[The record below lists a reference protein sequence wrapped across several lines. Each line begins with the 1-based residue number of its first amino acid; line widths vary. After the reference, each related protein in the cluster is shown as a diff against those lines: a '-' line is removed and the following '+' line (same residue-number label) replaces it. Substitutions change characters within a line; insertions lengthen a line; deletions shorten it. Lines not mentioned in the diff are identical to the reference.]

1 MTCMTRSQAPS
12 TLDCSCQLAPEP
24 GSLFALHASCVD
36 PGSMKC
42 LALKSHCGSSLLSTT
57 PGVRLVGPRLISRNK
72 FRGRPSGLGPRP
84 TPQFWWGSELDSSPM
99 APPAARDG
107 HTFTICSLGVN
118 NAEEIAGIDADPIL
132 PGRSGQFYYDEP
144 AFSERCA
151 LVAAIA
157 QGDRAQIVDCRS
169 LRDPAVDPMLHRHM
183 GTHYVNMAANLNV
196 PKIQGIVD
204 DIWIGLIGLFMY
216 AMSQGQ
222 RTALVFAFACASG
235 RHRSV
240 MLVALLA
247 EFLVRQGFPVTI
259 RHLCD
264 RQWNHLCGGHPP
276 CQACHF
282 NSRSDRWKASYEYF
296 ADLMLRRAW
305 SRKYQSRPF
314 WDYFG
319 MPAIPPGGLQ
329 PMLTMLPPRVPDLEE
344 DARPPRRGQGV
355 RPPAPPVPAS
365 SRQGPAQGGS
375 PAPAAAASS
384 ARSSQDAPASYAAAA
399 AEHL

>member
-1 MTCMTRSQAPS
+1 
-12 TLDCSCQLAPEP
+12 
-24 GSLFALHASCVD
+24 
-36 PGSMKC
+36 
-42 LALKSHCGSSLLSTT
+42 
-57 PGVRLVGPRLISRNK
+57 
-72 FRGRPSGLGPRP
+72 
-84 TPQFWWGSELDSSPM
+84 M

-132 PGRSGQFYYDEP
+132 PGRSGQCSFYYDEP

-222 RTALVFAFACASG
+222 STALVFAFACASG

-282 NSRSDRWKASYEYF
+282 NSRSDRWKASYKYF

-305 SRKYQSRPF
+305 SRKYQNRPF
-314 WDYFG
+314 WDYFWSY
-319 MPAIPPGGLQ
+319 
-329 PMLTMLPPRVPDLEE
+329 T
-344 DARPPRRGQGV
+344 
-355 RPPAPPVPAS
+355 
-365 SRQGPAQGGS
+365 GS
-375 PAPAAAASS
+375 PCRGVLCQAKGSICKGNS
-384 ARSSQDAPASYAAAA
+384 EVSLQ
-399 AEHL
+399 